1 MALAILARRRAAAA
15 VLRRPQAAAG
25 AAVSAWRAYAAAG
38 EESDVVVVGG
48 GPAGATAAT
57 DLARAGRRVLLL
69 DKPGRIKPCGG
80 AIPPRLIRDFAIPD
94 SLLVAKIRSARM
106 VSPGDRRVDMPIGDG
121 FVGMVDREHFDPWL
135 RNRAV
140 LAGADLRAA
149 TFERIVRD
157 AEGVATVHYRQD
169 ATARQARARLVIGA
183 DGASS
188 PVGRAEIPGHA
199 AMKQVF
205 AYHEIVRVPA
215 PDAPGGDAVDAA
227 RCDVYYQGRHSPDFY
242 SWIFPHGDTASIG
255 TGSAKKGFSL
265 RSSIRALRVAT
276 GLDGAET
283 IRREGAPLPLK
294 PLKRWDNGR
303 DVLLAGDAAGVVAPA
318 SGEGI
323 YYAMLG
329 GQLSAEAAKSFLA
342 TGDVRAL
349 AGARKQFMKL
359 HGRVFWIL
367 GMMQWVWY
375 RSDGLRERFV
385 SICRDKDVQQLTWE
399 SYMNKELV
407 RKKPMAHVKIF
418 FKDMAHLF
426 RWVSP

>member
-1 MALAILARRRAAAA
+1 MIRSDDARSEVPADPLSPHAGRGEAADGD
-15 VLRRPQAAAG
+15 VQKT
-25 AAVSAWRAYAAAG
+25 Y
-38 EESDVVVVGG
+38 DVVVVGG

-94 SLLVAKIRSARM
+94 ALLVARIRSARM
-106 VSPGDRRVDMPIGDG
+106 VAPSGKHVDMPVGEG

-135 RNRAV
+135 RERAR
-140 LAGADLRAA
+140 LSGAELREASY
-149 TFERIVRD
+149 ERLSR
-157 AEGVATVHYRQD
+157 EGDGLATVHF
-169 ATARQARARLVIGA
+169 TTGKGEARQEHAVRARLVLGA
-183 DGASS
+183 DGACS
-188 PVGRAEIPGHA
+188 PVGRAEVPGHD

-205 AYHEIVRVPA
+205 AYHEIVRMPE
-215 PDAPGGDAVDAA
+215 PGAA
-227 RCDVYYQGRHSPDFY
+227 GAETVEGTRCDVYYQGRHSPDFY
-242 SWIFPHGDTASIG
+242 SWIFPHGESLSIG
-255 TGSAKKGFSL
+255 TGSARKGFSL
-265 RSSIRALRVAT
+265 RTSIRDLRAAT

-329 GQLSAEAAKSFLA
+329 GRLSAEAAERFLD
-342 TGDVRAL
+342 TGDARAL
-349 AGARKQFMKL
+349 RLARRRFMKL

-367 GMMQWVWY
+367 GVMQWVWY

-385 SICRDKDVQQLTWE
+385 SICRDKDVQQLTWD

-407 RKKPMAHVKIF
+407 RAKPAAHARIF
-418 FKDMAHLF
+418 FKDLAHLF